1 MAEAAKLAKFLLGC
15 FRRAQVDDPQV
26 FATAVTRIFS
36 SYPLEVGTFVCDP
49 VTGLPGK
56 IKWLPT
62 VAEVKA
68 ECDARGHEL
77 AKRRRFENRGKQLAA
92 PDSGSAKAIEAKR
105 PTREELEQKFGK
117 NFGLDGEP
125 SKKKPTDEL

>member
-1 MAEAAKLAKFLLGC
+1 MC
-15 FRRAQVDDPQV
+15 
-26 FATAVTRIFS
+26 
-36 SYPLEVGTFVCDP
+36 P

-68 ECDARGHEL
+68 ECYAHGHEL
-77 AKRRRFENRGKQLAA
+77 AKRRRFENWGKQRAA
-92 PDSGSAKAIEAKR
+92 PDSGSAKAIEAER
-105 PTREELEQKFGK
+105 PAREELEQKFGK

-125 SKKKPTDEL
+125 SKKKPTKCTMTPEQLTEYYMKFRLGRQKKEDGLSD